1 MIYWFTGQPAQ
12 GKTVLSSRLKRYL
25 SNNYHKRKTYVI
37 DGDELR
43 DLIKNKDYSE
53 QGRRTNMK
61 IAQGIASY
69 LFNQNFT
76 VIVALVSPY
85 RDLREEFKNQWGQNI
100 KEIYIHSTRKTERDH
115 YRVSNYQKP
124 LENYLDIDTSYDDIN
139 ESFNK
144 LKKLL
149 KL

>member
-12 GKTVLSSRLKRYL
+12 GKTVLSRRLERYL
-25 SNNYHKRKTYVI
+25 RNNYPKKKTYII

-43 DLIKNKDYSE
+43 SLINNKDYTE

-69 LFNQNFT
+69 LHNKNFT
-76 VIVALVSPY
+76 VLVALVSPY
-85 RDLREEFKNQWGQNI
+85 RDLREDFKKQWGENI
-100 KEIYIHSTRKTERDH
+100 KEIFIHSTRKTERDH
-115 YRVSNYQKP
+115 YRVSNYQEP
-124 LENYLDIDTSYDDIN
+124 LDDFLDIDTSFDDIN

-149 KL
+149 EL